1 MFILLVD
8 NVYTFVYHMDGGLKI
23 MKTTSS
29 VKKWGNSLAVRIPT
43 AVAQD
48 LGLSENSSVQIIS
61 DGIIATIQ
69 PKKRKKISLDELVA
83 AITPDNIHEEVDWGK
98 PVGKEVW

>member
-1 MFILLVD
+1 
-8 NVYTFVYHMDGGLKI
+8 

-29 VKKWGNSLAVRIPT
+29 VKKWGNSLAVRIPA

-61 DGIIATIQ
+61 DGIVATIQ
-69 PKKRKKISLDELVA
+69 PKKRKKINLDELVT
-83 AITPDNIHEEVDWGK
+83 AITPNNVHEAIDWGS

>member
-1 MFILLVD
+1 
-8 NVYTFVYHMDGGLKI
+8 
-23 MKTTSS
+23 MKATSS

-43 AVAQD
+43 AVIQD

-61 DGIIATIQ
+61 NGVSATIQ
-69 PKKRKKISLDELVA
+69 PNKRKKPTLDELVA
-83 AITPDNIHEEVDWGK
+83 AITPENRHDEVDWGK

>member
-1 MFILLVD
+1 
-8 NVYTFVYHMDGGLKI
+8 

-43 AVAQD
+43 AVVQD
-48 LGLSENSSVQIIS
+48 LGLSENSSVQIVS
-61 DGIIATIQ
+61 NGVSATIQ
-69 PKKRKKISLDELVA
+69 PKKRKKATLDELVA
-83 AITPDNIHEEVDWGK
+83 AITAENRHKEVDWGK